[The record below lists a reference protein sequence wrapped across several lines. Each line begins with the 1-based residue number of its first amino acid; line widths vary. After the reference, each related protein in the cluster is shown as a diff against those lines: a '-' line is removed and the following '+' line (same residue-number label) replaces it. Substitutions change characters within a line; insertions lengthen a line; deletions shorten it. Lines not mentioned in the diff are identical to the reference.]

1 MFNILTV
8 VLFAKMIVIIIL
20 YFAMYK
26 YKKTGLI
33 LAIYTIVVESFFLIG
48 I

>member
-8 VLFAKMIVIIIL
+8 VLFAVMIVIIIL

-26 YKKTGLI
+26 YKKVGLI
-33 LAIYTIVVESFFLIG
+33 RIIYIQ
-48 I
+48 